1 MRRRAVAVV
10 TDVSK
15 ASDLD
20 RLVATAIEE
29 MGRVDVLVNNAAYTS
44 GHALTQPVWE
54 MSREDWELQFATNV
68 HAPFSL
74 IKAVAPHLRDQGGG
88 VVVNI
93 TSRAYESQP
102 VDRDASRLFGGAG
115 PWAYGSS
122 KAALNR
128 MANGMAGQLFAHG
141 IAVVTLEPGFVRT
154 EFVDFM
160 SERGAFDASAAI
172 STSVPAKVVAHLA
185 EADNALRYTGQVV
198 LPRRRVARRARSL
211 NPLDSAGEPTTT
223 ADRRP
228 SGRAARAYGRRGHAG
243 LALVERRS
251 SAGLLARARRST
263 ELLSRNRR
271 HFRRQAGR
279 RREPHFQKPRPGS
292 VEVWNCKTEGSTDP
306 GGLTTRVG
314 GDPGRSKV
322 SLGAPK
328 SSNVQSRSD
337 NELNR
342 PSFDGGNSIMN

>member
-1 MRRRAVAVV
+1 
-10 TDVSK
+10 
-15 ASDLD
+15 
-20 RLVATAIEE
+20 
-29 MGRVDVLVNNAAYTS
+29 
-44 GHALTQPVWE
+44 

-74 IKAVAPHLRDQGGG
+74 IKAVAPHMRDQGGG

-102 VDRDASRLFGGAG
+102 VDRDASRRFGGAG

-198 LPRRRVARRARSL
+198 
-211 NPLDSAGEPTTT
+211 SAP
-223 ADRRP
+223 AL
-228 SGRAARAYGRRGHAG
+228 HAELG
-243 LALVERRS
+243 L
-251 SAGLLARARRST
+251 
-263 ELLSRNRR
+263 
-271 HFRRQAGR
+271 
-279 RREPHFQKPRPGS
+279 
-292 VEVWNCKTEGSTDP
+292 
-306 GGLTTRVG
+306 
-314 GDPGRSKV
+314 
-322 SLGAPK
+322 
-328 SSNVQSRSD
+328 
-337 NELNR
+337 
-342 PSFDGGNSIMN
+342 